1 MDDAQA
7 LLTRFYDTYNR
18 RDFVAFSA
26 FLTPD
31 VDWPDMVEG
40 GRLIGPEALGAYWAR
55 NDKMITIDIA
65 VVSIAALPD
74 GRVAAAVNQVV
85 RNLAGQVWSDT
96 CERHIF
102 TLRDGK
108 VARLDVETLDKK
120 SRP

>member
-7 LLTRFYDTYNR
+7 LLTRFYETYNR

-26 FLTPD
+26 FLAPE

-74 GRVAAAVNQVV
+74 GRVVAAVNQVV

-108 VARLDVETLDKK
+108 VARLDIETLDKK

>member
-7 LLTRFYDTYNR
+7 LLTRFYDIYNR
-18 RDFVAFSA
+18 RDFAAFST

-40 GRLIGPEALGAYWAR
+40 GRLIGREALGAYWAR
-55 NDKMITIDIA
+55 NDKSITIDIA
-65 VVSIAALPD
+65 VVSITALPD
-74 GRVAAAVNQVV
+74 GRIAADINQVV

-102 TLRDGK
+102 TLRDGL
-108 VARLDVETLDKK
+108 VARLDIEIQDKR